1 MINMKIIRLRAKVV
15 PEVNARLKEKAA
27 AKTYTEEHLRE
38 VYQRLADAYGS
49 EQERLHNE
57 LSFAHQENERLR
69 ATLAVEKKK
78 ASEAY
83 DLAIKASA
91 DLATRLVKA
100 MDEADEA
107 RAEAADLNL
116 ELMERQC
123 RIDELERRIE
133 WLLAHS
139 NTEAD
144 FVS

>member
-1 MINMKIIRLRAKVV
+1 MINMKVIRLKAKVV

-27 AKTYTEEHLRE
+27 DKTYTEEHLRE
-38 VYQRLADAYGS
+38 VYQRLANAYGG
-49 EQERLHNE
+49 EMERLRNE
-57 LSFAHQENERLR
+57 LAFAHQENERLR

-91 DLATRLVKA
+91 DLGVRLVRT
-100 MDEADEA
+100 MDERDEA
-107 RAEAADLNL
+107 REEADDLSV
-116 ELMERQC
+116 ELMDREC
-123 RIDELERRIE
+123 RINELERRIE

-139 NTEAD
+139 NTEAE

>member
-1 MINMKIIRLRAKVV
+1 MINMKVIRLRAKVV
-15 PEVNARLKEKAA
+15 PEVNARLKEKVE

-57 LSFAHQENERLR
+57 LIFAHQENERLR

-91 DLATRLVKA
+91 DLGTRLAKTLDER
-100 MDEADEA
+100 DEAH
-107 RAEAADLNL
+107 AEAEDLRL
-116 ELMERQC
+116 ELMERGV
-123 RIDELERRIE
+123 RIEELERRIE
-133 WLLAHS
+133 WLQSHS
-139 NTEAD
+139 NTEAE